1 MSNTPPPS
9 RTHDLYPTA
18 NPLPPEFSRIFNSH
32 SLDGHPPT
40 FTILQLNCHNRK
52 DTTLSVLSSKSSS
65 LAILLQDPWN
75 NPVDHL
81 PPTHLGWQRVTLV
94 DRPGN
99 SSERMQCCIYI
110 KNSTLT
116 YNFHRLLR
124 NSKFLMAVNS
134 QATVLAWETLLQT
147 NPHYPYDGL
156 KSTSPKVESPKI
168 PPHSPSLQRPHQT
181 LRTEG
186 FHLDSPT
193 GVPTF
198 QGARVT
204 QTTIDLCWTNVRCR
218 KSFRRCTVALDNHA
232 SDHQPIH
239 LELSIGGSF
248 VHPMPIRGI
257 SFDKVN
263 TAHLQNDVPTLLG
276 TFPVPKATLSTNKI
290 DLMVKRLTAGIQQCH
305 LKQGAA
311 KWRGSARSKNW
322 WDPSILGHLVA
333 SCNRAQR
340 WMLLDNSVDARD
352 CYLAWQAAFKN
363 KVEELK
369 LLHWQCFLAK
379 TGESSAFQAYKFTK
393 AKQTLT
399 VEPLYQSDCSLTTDV
414 EQQAR
419 ILFNGTFVIETTC
432 DLTDVPPWAPESP
445 LLLPPVT
452 TAKVEQAI

>member
-99 SSERMQCCIYI
+99 SSERTQCCIYI

-204 QTTIDLCWTNVRCR
+204 QTTIDLCWTNVRC
-218 KSFRRCTVALDNHA
+218 
-232 SDHQPIH
+232 
-239 LELSIGGSF
+239 GSF

-290 DLMVKRLTAGIQQCH
+290 DLMVKRLT
-305 LKQGAA
+305 
-311 KWRGSARSKNW
+311 
-322 WDPSILGHLVA
+322 
-333 SCNRAQR
+333 
-340 WMLLDNSVDARD
+340 
-352 CYLAWQAAFKN
+352 AAFKN